1 MRGEPLRPMTTATDW
16 TDLSTQ
22 LQQALGLAN
31 APLAISFADSAPD
44 DLPAFDDPMPAPA
57 DDGRTGRVPAGCVFW
72 TKAADRSFSTVAADH
87 ANCSVGSVTHGFL
100 QLGDVLE
107 NGDVGAL
114 LESGWVDAETAMQ
127 IPVVSQT
134 PAAVLYG
141 PLAETTRD
149 PDVILLRITGR
160 QLMVLHDAFP
170 ALRIEGKPQCHIV
183 AIAKEQ
189 GQIAAS
195 VGCQLSRV
203 RTGMPNAEMT
213 CAIPADQLPDL
224 LERLAAT
231 AAADNAVARYAA
243 DDMARFE

>member
-1 MRGEPLRPMTTATDW
+1 MTTATDW

-31 APLAISFADSAPD
+31 APLAISFAADAPD
-44 DLPAFDDPMPAPA
+44 DLPAFDEPMPAPA

-72 TKAADRSFSTVAADH
+72 VKAADRSFSTVAADH

-141 PLAETTRD
+141 PLAETARD

-189 GQIAAS
+189 RQMAAS

-224 LERLAAT
+224 LDRLAAT

>member
-1 MRGEPLRPMTTATDW
+1 MTTMTSDTTADW
-16 TDLSTQ
+16 ADLADQ
-22 LQQALGLAN
+22 LERALGLAN
-31 APLAISFADSAPD
+31 APLAITFAAAAPAGV
-44 DLPAFDDPMPAPA
+44 PAFDDPMPSPA

-72 TKAADRSFSTVAADH
+72 VKSANRTFSTVAADH

-100 QLGDVLE
+100 ELGDVLE

-127 IPVVSQT
+127 IPVVSET
-134 PAAVLYG
+134 PAAVVYG
-141 PLAETTRD
+141 PLSETPGN
-149 PDVILLRITGR
+149 PDVVLLRITGR

-170 ALRIEGKPQCHIV
+170 GLRIEGKPQCHIV

-189 GQIAAS
+189 GEMAAS

-213 CAIPADQLPDL
+213 CAIPAGQLPDL